1 MQPVNSALPLHRLPS
16 FLPRGFSALA
26 MALVGVSA
34 AWAQAAGDGIRI
46 SGVLTAGTIVR
57 TQSPDA
63 AVLGPGASTRLG
75 LPPGE
80 LSGNAGASSLNFKA
94 HRPVS
99 TVLKGLLD
107 LEFAQEGRGLA
118 LRARAWTDQ
127 ELEHGL
133 RPYGHAPN
141 GFSSQAPLND
151 RGFDARSRFTG
162 ALIDDAYLFGHSA
175 LTDEARLHWR
185 LGRQTLRWG
194 QAQFFAG
201 GVDVINPYDVPALVR
216 PGVQTQEGRVPV
228 GLVHGRLDLGAG
240 SELQAWAQYDF
251 KPTVLPGCGTFHA
264 SSNHA
269 ATGCNFVNVLGAAG
283 YSDPDALA
291 SGVYAHRMPDTEPPA
306 AGQFGVSLS
315 RKVATTEWHGYLMSY
330 HSRTPFLRGTNALI
344 DGGHGATVQERLA
357 HPDGVRYGLVY
368 PDRIHLLGLGF
379 AHKPH
384 PAVGLW
390 GELSLR
396 PNQPL
401 QINAADLIAA
411 FVGRDPGSALNLARN
426 TNALPPGASF
436 EAYERHRVST
446 VMLGAHRAW
455 AKVAGASRLLLS
467 GELLWSH
474 VAGLP
479 DPGRLRFGRSDE
491 YGVAAVAGGAAC
503 VEGTRSGKQ
512 CPLDGFVTSQAWGW
526 RMHLAASYP
535 GAWAGAML
543 TPSLTI
549 GHDSS
554 GYSHDGSLIEGRVML
569 RPAVRADWGKR
580 YFAELVYLRWQAGR
594 YFTHI
599 DRDTLSLSAGL
610 RF

>member
-1 MQPVNSALPLHRLPS
+1 MIPALPLHRL
-16 FLPRGFSALA
+16 FFILPWGLSAAALA
-26 MALVGVSA
+26 LVSVPA
-34 AWAQAAGDGIRI
+34 AWAHPPGDGFKI
-46 SGVLTAGTIVR
+46 SGVLTAGTSVR

-63 AVLGPGASTRLG
+63 AVLGQGATARLG
-75 LPPGE
+75 LAPGE
-80 LSGNAGASSLNFKA
+80 LSGNAGASSLNFRA

-107 LEFAQEGRGLA
+107 LEFSQGGHGLA
-118 LRARAWTDQ
+118 LRARAWSDQ

-141 GFSSQAPLND
+141 GFASQAPLND
-151 RGFDARSRFTG
+151 RDFDARSRFTG
-162 ALIDDAYLFGHSA
+162 AVVDDAYVFGRSA
-175 LTDEARLHWR
+175 LTGEASLHWR
-185 LGRQTLRWG
+185 LGRQILHWG
-194 QAQFFAG
+194 QARFFAG

-228 GLVHGRLDLGAG
+228 GLWHGRLDLGAG

-251 KPTVLPGCGTFHA
+251 KPTVLAGCGTFHA

-269 ATGCNFVNVLGAAG
+269 ATGCNFVNVLGGAPVNL
-283 YSDPDALA
+283 SDPAALA
-291 SGVYAHRMPDTEPPA
+291 SGIYAHRMADLQPSAT
-306 AGQFGVSLS
+306 GQLGVSLS

-330 HSRTPFLRGTNALI
+330 HSRTPFLRGTNAHI
-344 DGGHGATVQERLA
+344 DGGHGVDEIQRLK

-384 PAVGLW
+384 PAVSLW
-390 GELSLR
+390 GEFSLR

-411 FVGRDPGSALNLARN
+411 FVVRNPSSALNLARN

-446 VMLGAHRAW
+446 AMLGAHRAW

-526 RMHLAASYP
+526 RMHVAASYP

-543 TPSLTI
+543 TPSLTL

-580 YFAELVYLRWQAGR
+580 YFAEMVYLRWQGGR
-594 YFTHI
+594 YFTQV